1 VSETPESSSA
11 ADTKE
16 LVRGGPAAPP
26 EGLTK
31 RAVSASVFE
40 VATYG
45 TAQIVRLGSSVIL
58 TRILFPEAFGVMT
71 MLSLV
76 LYGLHMLSDVGILQA
91 VVQSERGDDP
101 VFLNTA
107 FTMQAIRGVVLWTV
121 AALLAWPMSL
131 LFKEPS
137 LTWIIPAG
145 ALGSLLYGLTSM
157 RICALRRHLR
167 PLPIAILE
175 ITSQVGGLVATVI
188 SAKFFHMGVAA
199 LVVGTLTNSVLH
211 TGGSHLIR
219 YPHKDRFG
227 MEPRARQEILTFGR
241 WIFLSSI
248 VTFAAGRGDQFVL
261 GRVLGATNLGLY
273 NIALTLAEAPEML
286 GNRVISGVLY
296 PLYARI
302 YNQRPEDLPRTYYR
316 SRLAFDAVL
325 HTSLGGLF
333 ALSYFIIDLLY
344 DPRYLD
350 AYRMLQILAVRTA
363 FSLMAV
369 PCETCLT
376 ARGLSVYGFRRNLFV
391 AVSVF
396 VFLPIG
402 YYVAGIDGVLWAT
415 AVSRVAA
422 LVALWPA
429 ARVHGILRLERELLV
444 PVFLAVGY
452 ALGSGLS
459 WLLSML

>member
-1 VSETPESSSA
+1 
-11 ADTKE
+11 
-16 LVRGGPAAPP
+16 
-26 EGLTK
+26 
-31 RAVSASVFE
+31 
-40 VATYG
+40 
-45 TAQIVRLGSSVIL
+45 
-58 TRILFPEAFGVMT
+58 
-71 MLSLV
+71 
-76 LYGLHMLSDVGILQA
+76 VGILQA

-167 PLPIAILE
+167 PFPIAILE

-248 VTFAAGRGDQFVL
+248 VTFAAGRGD
-261 GRVLGATNLGLY
+261 AC
-273 NIALTLAEAPEML
+273 
-286 GNRVISGVLY
+286 S
-296 PLYARI
+296 AR
-302 YNQRPEDLPRTYYR
+302 PTSASTT
-316 SRLAFDAVL
+316 SR
-325 HTSLGGLF
+325 
-333 ALSYFIIDLLY
+333 
-344 DPRYLD
+344 
-350 AYRMLQILAVRTA
+350 
-363 FSLMAV
+363 
-369 PCETCLT
+369 
-376 ARGLSVYGFRRNLFV
+376 
-391 AVSVF
+391 
-396 VFLPIG
+396 
-402 YYVAGIDGVLWAT
+402 
-415 AVSRVAA
+415 
-422 LVALWPA
+422 
-429 ARVHGILRLERELLV
+429 
-444 PVFLAVGY
+444 
-452 ALGSGLS
+452 
-459 WLLSML
+459 

>member
-1 VSETPESSSA
+1 VTDSPASSSQEGA
-11 ADTKE
+11 SEPTRK
-16 LVRGGPAAPP
+16 GPAAPP

-31 RAVSASVFE
+31 RAVSASAIE

-45 TAQIVRLGSSVIL
+45 TAQIVRLGSSMIL

-107 FTMQAIRGVVLWTV
+107 FTMQAIRGVVLWLV
-121 AALLAWPMSL
+121 AALLAWPISL

-137 LTWIIPAG
+137 LVWIIPAG
-145 ALGSLLYGLTSM
+145 ALGSVLYGLTSM
-157 RICALRRHLR
+157 RICVLRRHLQ

-175 ITSQVGGLVATVI
+175 ISAQVAGLVATVV
-188 SAKFFHMGVAA
+188 AAHHFQMGVAA
-199 LVVGTLTNSVLH
+199 LVVGTLVNSCIH

-219 YPHKDRFG
+219 HPHRDRFG
-227 MEPRARQEILTFGR
+227 MEPKARHEILTFGR
-241 WIFLSSI
+241 WIFLSSA

-273 NIALTLAEAPEML
+273 NIALTLAEAPEAL

-302 YNQRPEDLPRTYYR
+302 FNERPEDLPRTYYR
-316 SRLAFDAVL
+316 SRLVFDSVL
-325 HTSLGGLF
+325 HTSLGGLYG
-333 ALSYFIIDLLY
+333 LSYFIIDLLY

-363 FSLMAV
+363 VSLMSV

-376 ARGLSVYGFRRNLFV
+376 ARGMSVYGFRRNLFV
-391 AVSVF
+391 AVSVL
-396 VFLPIG
+396 VFMPIG
-402 YYVAGIDGVLWAT
+402 HYLAGVEGVLWAT

-429 ARVHGILRLERELLV
+429 AREHGILRLERELLV
-444 PVFLAVGY
+444 PVFLSVGY